1 MKLITRGKSYSQKQ
15 LIKHQGMKWAVILFG
30 LLFLILAISYFW
42 VVGGYWIHDPQF
54 IVTGVAVLLGAL
66 VILLAQRVSNCLDNY
81 LINKDGQIGIAKA
94 GDLGECLVREELDK
108 VLDDSYVV
116 CANYIIPGHKFDLD
130 FLIIGPKGLIVVEVK
145 NFSDST
151 IFSEQQALRVK
162 DFGYRR
168 ETTMLVGKADPRT
181 KIDTH
186 CRVFNNY
193 LNYLGLDN
201 IKIKKVLVFPKDHIT
216 IEGKSRI
223 YIVKKIHEL
232 GQYFEDLYP
241 DERFTPEFC
250 AEVAYK
256 LFQ

>member
-81 LINKDGQIGIAKA
+81 LINKDGQIGI
-94 GDLGECLVREELDK
+94 
-108 VLDDSYVV
+108 
-116 CANYIIPGHKFDLD
+116 
-130 FLIIGPKGLIVVEVK
+130 
-145 NFSDST
+145 
-151 IFSEQQALRVK
+151 
-162 DFGYRR
+162 
-168 ETTMLVGKADPRT
+168 DPRT

-232 GQYFEDLYP
+232 GQYFADLYP